1 MGVRRSLRNAACAG
15 WLLAL
20 AAVSPHAFAAE
31 KPKVRAVTA
40 FLRLDRAHYQAQ
52 IHSTLDFLRKAR
64 AEFEKS
70 GYEVQTLRIS
80 TQPFPEYTRGLTRQQ
95 ALAFFHEYDQLAAKE
110 NFIAAI
116 GPAMLTDADDPAQ
129 AELLGEILKANFNL
143 DASLVVAG
151 EDGVHWRAVRAAAR
165 LMKFLA
171 EESPHSQGNFHFAAS
186 SMVPEGTPFFPASYH
201 RGPGHSFAVALESAN
216 VVNEALAS
224 VPGDPVAARKAL
236 VTSLGAHA
244 RAIEAVA
251 RRVEKQSGWRY
262 GGMDLSPAP
271 LKDVSIGAALESF
284 TGQRVGASGTMSAAA
299 LITAALRDIPVKHA
313 GYSGL
318 MLPVLEDS
326 RLAQRWSEGALTL
339 DSLLAYSAVC
349 GTGLDT
355 IPLPGEVT
363 EDQLARIIG
372 DMASLSVKWRKP
384 LSARLLPVKGKKA
397 GERSAFDDPYLVNA
411 TLQPLP

>member
-1 MGVRRSLRNAACAG
+1 MKLRR
-15 WLLAL
+15 LLFFLLLTPL
-20 AAVSPHAFAAE
+20 AALAAE

-52 IHSTLDFLRKAR
+52 IHSTLDFLRKAK
-64 AEFEKS
+64 ADLEKA
-70 GYEVQTLRIS
+70 GYEVETLRIS

-95 ALAFFHEYDQLAAKE
+95 ALDFFHEYDQLAAKE
-110 NFIAAI
+110 NFLAAI
-116 GPAMLTDADDPAQ
+116 GPAMLSDADDPAQ
-129 AELLGEILKANFNL
+129 AELLGEVLKDNPDL

-165 LMKFLA
+165 LMKFLE
-171 EESPHSQGNFHFAAS
+171 EESPHSQGNFHFAAT
-186 SMVPEGTPFFPASYH
+186 SMLPEGTPFYPGSYH
-201 RGPGHSFAVALESAN
+201 RGEGHSFAIALESAN

-224 VPGDPVAARKAL
+224 APGDAAGARQAL

-251 RRVEKQSGWRY
+251 LGIEKQSGWRY

-284 TGQRVGASGTMSAAA
+284 TRQRAGASGTMTAAA
-299 LITAALRDIPVKHA
+299 VITAALRDIPVKHA

-326 RLAQRWSEGALTL
+326 TLARRWSEGALTL

-355 IPLPGEVT
+355 IPLPGDVT

-372 DMASLSVKWRKP
+372 DMASLSVKWHKP
-384 LSARLLPVKGKKA
+384 LSARLLPVKGKKV
-397 GERSAFDDPYLVNA
+397 GEKSAFDDPYLVNA

>member
-1 MGVRRSLRNAACAG
+1 MKRSNLCG
-15 WLLAL
+15 LLVIL
-20 AAVSPHAFAAE
+20 LLTPLVCFAAE

-52 IHSTLDFLRKAR
+52 VHDTLDFLHQAKTELEKA
-64 AEFEKS
+64 
-70 GYEVQTLRIS
+70 GYEVETLRIA

-95 ALAFFHEYDQLAAKE
+95 ALDFFHQYDQLAAKE

-116 GPAMLTDADDPAQ
+116 GPAMLADADDPAQ
-129 AELLGEILKANFNL
+129 AELLGEILKANPDL
-143 DASLVVAG
+143 DASLVVGG

-171 EESPHSQGNFHFAAS
+171 EESSHSQGNFHFAAT
-186 SMVPEGTPFFPASYH
+186 SMLPEGTPFYPGAYH
-201 RGPGHSFAVALESAN
+201 RGAGHSFAVALESAN

-224 VPGDPVAARKAL
+224 APGDPAGARKAL
-236 VTSLGAHA
+236 VTSLGVHA

-251 RRVEKQSGWRY
+251 LRIEKQSGWRY

-284 TGQRVGASGTMSAAA
+284 TGQRVGSSGTMSAAA

-397 GERSAFDDPYLVNA
+397 GEKSAFDDPYLVNA

>member
-1 MGVRRSLRNAACAG
+1 MGIKRCFRDAACAG
-15 WLLAL
+15 LLLAL
-20 AAVSPHAFAAE
+20 AAVSPRAFAAE

-52 IHSTLDFLRKAR
+52 IHDTLEFLRTAKA
-64 AEFEKS
+64 ELEKA
-70 GYEVQTLRIS
+70 GYEVETLRIS
-80 TQPFPEYTRGLTRQQ
+80 TQPFPEYTRDLSRQQ
-95 ALAFFHEYDQLAAKE
+95 ALTFFHEYDQLAAKE
-110 NFIAAI
+110 NFLAAI

-129 AELLGEILKANFNL
+129 AELLGEILKDNPDL
-143 DASLVVAG
+143 DASLVVGG

-171 EESPHSQGNFHFAAS
+171 EESPHSQGNFHFAAT
-186 SMVPEGTPFFPASYH
+186 SMLPEGTPFYPGSYH

-216 VVNEALAS
+216 VVHEALAS
-224 VPGDPVAARKAL
+224 APGDAAGARQAL
-236 VTSLGAHA
+236 LTSLGAHA

-251 RRVEKQSGWRY
+251 LGIAKQSGWRY

-284 TGQRVGASGTMSAAA
+284 TGKRVGASGTMTAAA

-355 IPLPGEVT
+355 IPLPGDIT

-372 DMASLSVKWRKP
+372 DMASLSVKWHKP

-397 GERSAFDDPYLVNA
+397 GEKSAFDDPYLVNA

>member
-1 MGVRRSLRNAACAG
+1 MGVGRPLRNAACAG
-15 WLLAL
+15 LLLAL
-20 AAVSPHAFAAE
+20 AAVSPQAFAAE

-40 FLRLDRAHYQAQ
+40 FLRLDRAHYQTQ
-52 IHSTLDFLRKAR
+52 IHDTLDFLRQAK
-64 AEFEKS
+64 AEFEKA
-70 GYEVQTLRIS
+70 GYEVQTIRIS
-80 TQPFPEYTRGLTRQQ
+80 TQPFPEYTRGLSRAQ

-116 GPAMLTDADDPAQ
+116 GPAMLTDADDPTQ
-129 AELLGEILKANFNL
+129 AELLGEVLKANPNL

-171 EESPHSQGNFHFAAS
+171 EESAHSQGNFHFAAS

-201 RGPGHSFAVALESAN
+201 RGAGHSFAVALESAN
-216 VVNEALAS
+216 VVQEALAS
-224 VPGDPVAARKAL
+224 APGDPAGARQAL
-236 VTSLGAHA
+236 LTSLGAHA

-251 RRVEKQSGWRY
+251 LGIEKQSGWGY

-284 TGQRVGASGTMSAAA
+284 TGHRVGASGTMSAAA

-326 RLAQRWSEGALTL
+326 TLARRWSEGALTL

-355 IPLPGEVT
+355 IPLPGDVT

-372 DMASLSVKWRKP
+372 DMASLSVKWHKP

-397 GERSAFDDPYLVNA
+397 GEKSAFDDPYLVNA

>member
-1 MGVRRSLRNAACAG
+1 MRNLKLR
-15 WLLAL
+15 LLL
-20 AAVSPHAFAAE
+20 PLLLLTPLLCLAAE

-40 FLRLDRAHYQAQ
+40 FLRLDRSHYQAQ
-52 IHSTLDFLRKAR
+52 IQDTLAFLHQAKAD
-64 AEFEKS
+64 FEKA
-70 GYEVQTLRIS
+70 GYEVETIRIS

-95 ALAFFHEYDQLAAKE
+95 ALDFFHQYDQLAAKE
-110 NFIAAI
+110 NFLAAI
-116 GPAMLTDADDPAQ
+116 GPAMLADSDDPAQ
-129 AELLGEILKANFNL
+129 ADLLGEVLKRNPDL

-165 LMKFLA
+165 IMKLL
-171 EESPHSQGNFHFAAS
+171 EEETAGSQGNFHFAAT
-186 SMVPEGTPFFPASYH
+186 SMLPEGTPFYPGSYH
-201 RGPGHSFAVALESAN
+201 RGAGHSFAVALESAN
-216 VVNEALAS
+216 VVQEALAS
-224 VPGDPVAARKAL
+224 APGDPAGARKAL
-236 VTSLGAHA
+236 VAALGAHA

-251 RRVEKQSGWRY
+251 LRVAKRSGWRY

-271 LKDVSIGAALESF
+271 LKDVSIGAAIESY

-326 RLAQRWSEGALTL
+326 RLAERWSEGALTL

-355 IPLPGEVT
+355 IPLPGDVT

-372 DMASLSVKWRKP
+372 DMASLSFKWRKP

-397 GERSAFDDPYLVNA
+397 GEKSAFDDPYLVNA